1 MDLFNTSPQDDSAT
15 AFNLDKDIVFFDIE
29 STGLNI
35 LQDRIIQIALIKY
48 HADNSPATELE
59 LMINPG
65 IPIPKESQDV
75 HGISADMIADK
86 PHFRA
91 VAKQIYDFIADADL
105 SGYNS
110 DRFDV
115 PMLLEELYRCGFTL
129 DMTNRKSIDVQ
140 KIFYRME
147 PRTLRAALKYYCDKE
162 LVDAH
167 DALADVRATVEV
179 LRGQIKRYA
188 GVDHED
194 GDGFITK
201 EPIKNDMN
209 AIYEFTS
216 DKRHVDF
223 TNRLKKT
230 EAGDVI
236 FNFGK
241 YMNQRVADVIK
252 KDRNYFHW
260 IMEKDFSSQ
269 VKTTIQG
276 IMDDIIKESHQSV

>member
-1 MDLFNTSPQDDSAT
+1 MDLFSTSQNDVTSLQ
-15 AFNLDKDIVFFDIE
+15 FNLDRDIVFFDIE

-35 LQDRIIQIALIKY
+35 LQDRIVQIALIKY
-48 HADNSPATELE
+48 YADDRESTELE

-65 IPIPKESQDV
+65 RPIPKESQDV
-75 HGISADMIADK
+75 HGISDEAIADK
-86 PHFRA
+86 PKFHE
-91 VAKQIYDFIADADL
+91 VAQQVYDFI
-105 SGYNS
+105 YNS

-115 PMLLEELYRCGFTL
+115 PMLLEELYRSGFNL
-129 DMTNRKSIDVQ
+129 DMNSRKSIDVQ

-147 PRTLRAALKYYCDKE
+147 PRTLKAALKHYCGRD

-167 DALADVRATVEV
+167 DALADVRATVDV
-179 LRGQIKRYA
+179 LKGQIKMYE

-201 EPIKNDMN
+201 EPIKNDLN
-209 AIYEFTS
+209 AIYEFTA

-223 TNRLKKT
+223 TNRLKKN
-230 EAGDVI
+230 ENGDIV

-241 YMNQRVADVIK
+241 YMNQRVKDVIK

-269 VKTTIQG
+269 VKSAIQG
-276 IMDDIIKESHQSV
+276 IMDQIIKDSQQSA

>member
-1 MDLFNTSPQDDSAT
+1 MDLFSTSPQTDSA
-15 AFNLDKDIVFFDIE
+15 AGFNLDKDIVFFDIE

-35 LQDRIIQIALIKY
+35 MQDRIVQIALIKY
-48 HADNSPATELE
+48 YADGNPSQELE

-75 HGISADMIADK
+75 HGISEDMIADK
-86 PHFRA
+86 PHFSA
-91 VAKQIYDFIADADL
+91 VAQQIYDFIADADL
-105 SGYNS
+105 AGYNS

-115 PMLLEELYRCGFTL
+115 PMLLEELYRCGLTL
-129 DMTNRKSIDVQ
+129 DMTDRKSIDVQ

-179 LRGQIKRYA
+179 LQGQIIKYK

-201 EPIKNDMN
+201 EPIKNDMQ
-209 AIYEFTS
+209 AIYDFTS

-230 EAGDVI
+230 ENGEVI

-241 YMNQRVADVIK
+241 YMNHRVKDVIK

-269 VKTTIQG
+269 VKTAIQG
-276 IMDDIIKESHQSV
+276 IMDDIIKESRQSV

>member
-1 MDLFNTSPQDDSAT
+1 MDLFNTSPQNESAT

-35 LQDRIIQIALIKY
+35 LQDRIVQIALIKY
-48 HADNSPATELE
+48 FADGRPHAELE

-65 IPIPKESQDV
+65 IPIPKESRDV
-75 HGISADMIADK
+75 HGISDEMIADK
-86 PHFRA
+86 PHFKA
-91 VAKQIYDFIADADL
+91 VAQQIYDFIADADL
-105 SGYNS
+105 AGYNS

-162 LVDAH
+162 LIDAH

-179 LRGQIKRYA
+179 LQGQIAKYK

-230 EAGDVI
+230 ENGELI

-241 YMNQRVADVIK
+241 YMNHRVKDVIK

-276 IMDDIIKESHQSV
+276 IMDDIIKESHQSA

>member
-1 MDLFNTSPQDDSAT
+1 MDLFSTSSDSDSLT
-15 AFNLDKDIVFFDIE
+15 FNLDKDIVFFDIE

-48 HADNSPATELE
+48 YADDRQPEELE
-59 LMINPG
+59 LLVNPG
-65 IPIPKESQDV
+65 IPIPADSQAV
-75 HGISADMIADK
+75 HGISDSDIADK
-86 PHFRA
+86 PRFSS
-91 VAKQIYDFIADADL
+91 VAKQIFDFIGDADL
-105 SGYNS
+105 AGYNS

-115 PMLLEELYRCGFTL
+115 PMLLEELYRNGINL
-129 DMTNRKSIDVQ
+129 NMTNRKSIDVQ

-147 PRTLRAALKYYCDKE
+147 PRTLRAALKHYCQKE

-167 DALADVRATVEV
+167 DALADVRATVDV
-179 LRGQIKRYA
+179 LKGQIKMYQ

-209 AIYEFTS
+209 AIYDFTA

-223 TNRLKKT
+223 TNRLKKN
-230 EAGDVI
+230 EHGDIV

-241 YMNQRVADVIK
+241 YMNQKVKDVIK

-260 IMEKDFSSQ
+260 IIEKDFSSQ
-269 VKTTIQG
+269 VKTAIQQ
-276 IMDDIIKESHQSV
+276 IMDEIIQDSQRSL

>member
-1 MDLFNTSPQDDSAT
+1 MDLFNTSPQNDSAI

-35 LQDRIIQIALIKY
+35 LQDRIVQIALIKY
-48 HADNSPATELE
+48 YADNKPPKELE

-65 IPIPKESQDV
+65 IPIPKESRDV
-75 HGISADMIADK
+75 HGISDDMIADK

-91 VAKQIYDFIADADL
+91 VAQQIYEFIADADL
-105 SGYNS
+105 AGYNS

-115 PMLLEELYRCGFTL
+115 PMLLEELYRSGFTL
-129 DMTNRKSIDVQ
+129 DMTDRKSIDVQ

-147 PRTLRAALKYYCDKE
+147 PRTLRAALKYYCDKD

-167 DALADVRATVEV
+167 DAIADVKATIEV
-179 LRGQIKRYA
+179 LQGQIKMYE

-201 EPIKNDMN
+201 APIKNDMS
-209 AIYEFTS
+209 AIYDFTS

-230 EAGDVI
+230 ENGDVI

-241 YMNQRVADVIK
+241 YMNHRVKDVIK

-276 IMDDIIKESHQSV
+276 IMDDIIKESRHSA